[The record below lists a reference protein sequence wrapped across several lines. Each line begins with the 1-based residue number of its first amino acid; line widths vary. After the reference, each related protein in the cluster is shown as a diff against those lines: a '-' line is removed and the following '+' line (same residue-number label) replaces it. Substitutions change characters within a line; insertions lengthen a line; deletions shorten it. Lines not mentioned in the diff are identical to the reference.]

1 VKVLKILYLLL
12 GLGLLVWVFQGVD
25 LAELWRVVS
34 QVGWGI
40 PVVLGL
46 YFAAFLIDSYTW
58 QLTLICVPLSAR
70 WLYRTWKVRMVG
82 EVFNTVVPAGGM
94 GGEPV
99 KAVLLKKYY
108 AIGYREGTASLIL
121 AKTINMIALVIF
133 LAGGFALMMSTDVLP
148 VWYQV
153 VGGAGL
159 LAFGLAIALFFV
171 IQRYKISSVTGNF
184 VSRWPFA
191 RGIEKIL
198 HHVED
203 MDGRLADFYTRHVG
217 RLVLATAFA
226 WINWMLG
233 VAEVYYA
240 MMFLGH
246 PITWAEAWIIEA
258 AAQLVRTGAF
268 FIPAGIGAQ
277 EGVFLLVCSAVT
289 GVPVLGV
296 AVALVRRVREL
307 TWLAWGSLLGAMYSM
322 RSSVDQ

>member
-1 VKVLKILYLLL
+1 MKVLKILYVLL
-12 GLGLLVWVFQGVD
+12 GLGLLVWVFQEVD
-25 LAELWRVVS
+25 LSELWQVVS

-40 PVVLGL
+40 AVVLGL

-58 QLTLICVPLSAR
+58 QLTLVCAPLNLR

-108 AIGYREGTASLIL
+108 GIGYREGTASLIL

-133 LAGGFALMMSTDVLP
+133 LAGGFALMMSSDVLP
-148 VWYQV
+148 VWYHA

-159 LAFGLAIALFFV
+159 VAFAFAIALFFA
-171 IQRYKISSVTGNF
+171 IQRYRVSSATGNF
-184 VSRWPFA
+184 LSRWRAA
-191 RGIEKIL
+191 RGIAKII
-198 HHVED
+198 HHIED
-203 MDGRLADFYTRHVG
+203 MDERLAEFYTRHIG
-217 RLVLATAFA
+217 RLVLATTFA

-246 PITWAEAWIIEA
+246 PITWSEAWIIEA

-277 EGVFLLVCSAVT
+277 EGAFLLVCSAVT
-289 GVPVLGV
+289 GVPVVGV

-307 TWLAWGSLLGAMYSM
+307 TWIAWGSLLGAMYSM

>member
-1 VKVLKILYLLL
+1 M
-12 GLGLLVWVFQGVD
+12 
-25 LAELWRVVS
+25 A
-34 QVGWGI
+34 
-40 PVVLGL
+40 VVLGL
-46 YFAAFLIDSYTW
+46 YFVAFVIDSYTW
-58 QLTLICVPLSAR
+58 QLTLLSVPRSLR

-82 EVFNTVVPAGGM
+82 EVFNSVMPAAGM

-108 AIGYREGTASLIL
+108 GIGYREGTASLIL

-159 LAFGLAIALFFV
+159 LAFGIAIALFFV
-171 IQRYKISSVTGNF
+171 VQRYRISSATGNF
-184 VSRWPFA
+184 ISRWRVA
-191 RGIEKIL
+191 GGIAKII

-203 MDGRLADFYTRHVG
+203 MDGRLAEFYTRHIG
-217 RLVLATAFA
+217 RLVLATTFA

-233 VAEVYYA
+233 VAEVYFA

-246 PITWAEAWIIEA
+246 PITLAEAWVIEA
-258 AAQLVRTGAF
+258 AAQLVRAGVF

-277 EGVFLLVCSAVT
+277 EGAFLLVCSAVT
-289 GVPVLGV
+289 GVPVLGI
-296 AVALVRRVREL
+296 AVALIRRVREL
-307 TWLAWGSLLGAMYSM
+307 IWIVWGSLLGAMYSM
-322 RSSVDQ
+322 RSTHR

>member
-1 VKVLKILYLLL
+1 MKILKILYLLL
-12 GLGLLVWVFQGVD
+12 GLGLLAWVFQEVD
-25 LAELWRVVS
+25 LPDLWEVVS

-46 YFAAFLIDSYTW
+46 YFAAFAIDSYTW
-58 QLTLICVPLSAR
+58 QLTLVCVPLSLR

-82 EVFNTVVPAGGM
+82 EVFNSVVPAGGM

-108 AIGYREGTASLIL
+108 GVGYREGTASLIL

-133 LAGGFALMMSTDVLP
+133 LAGGFALMVSTDVLP
-148 VWYQV
+148 AWYQA

-159 LAFGLAIALFFV
+159 LAFAIAIALFFV
-171 IQRYKISSVTGNF
+171 IQRYRISSATGNF
-184 VSRWPFA
+184 ISRWKVA
-191 RGIEKIL
+191 GGIAKFI
-198 HHVED
+198 HHIED
-203 MDGRLADFYTRHVG
+203 MDERLAEFYTRYIG
-217 RLVLATAFA
+217 RLVLATTFA

-289 GVPVLGV
+289 GVPVMGV

-307 TWLAWGSLLGAMYSM
+307 TWIAWGSLLGAMYSM
-322 RSSVDQ
+322 RSSVSQ